1 MAASKKRKRPE
12 GSRLVVSVDEGR
24 RPPAL
29 TTSPVTMAKS
39 HALSAPSASSNSS
52 SSSSSESAA
61 TRVVQSKLSAS
72 SSPSRRHKEDVGK
85 LVYCFLREY
94 PSSSSSATS
103 TPTFSSSPGGF
114 PLAREPHP
122 EPATAYDP
130 SHHYNGLV
138 RRPPHQLQLRQR
150 SRNHRHVM
158 PRQKDTKRIDPTRA
172 RVPGDPATDA
182 EPHNV
187 FKVSGS
193 PIISPRSIRHC
204 LEEPEYGLDGKPR
217 KLSNGGVSL
226 PNPPLSKEDAL
237 VAAAA
242 KAVQAKEAQKAL
254 EAEQAASA
262 SLQGLSGVQLV
273 VHQML
278 ATHNHTLT
286 QLGVERAEFP
296 NTRLSLKQVETMLSP
311 VVALCNALRAD
322 HFGIHVPTPQIAR
335 TMNDVHYWKLW
346 ESDTIDIGIFFMPP
360 NSTIPL
366 HNHPGMSVVTRVLYG
381 AAKVTSY
388 DIVSDAEIQTLEAGD
403 EIAYED
409 ATFTADA
416 INPAD
421 GSVSWA
427 RVSRE
432 GQFGPETTTWLD
444 PRRFNL
450 HNIQASSD
458 IGCAMLDIM
467 VPPYDNANRDC
478 HHFKILGEN
487 IVRNE
492 RIVKMLECIKPDN
505 HMDPPTSN
513 GTANSSPTSS
523 Q

>member
-1 MAASKKRKRPE
+1 
-12 GSRLVVSVDEGR
+12 
-24 RPPAL
+24 
-29 TTSPVTMAKS
+29 MAKS
-39 HALSAPSASSNSS
+39 HTLSAPHSAAP
-52 SSSSSESAA
+52 EAA
-61 TRVVQSKLSAS
+61 TRAVQSKLSAS
-72 SSPSRRHKEDVGK
+72 ASPSRRQAGDVGQ
-85 LVYCFLREY
+85 LVYCLLREY
-94 PSSSSSATS
+94 PHSSA
-103 TPTFSSSPGGF
+103 PGGF
-114 PLAREPHP
+114 PLAREPQP
-122 EPATAYDP
+122 EPSSSTGPAYDP

-138 RRPPHQLQLRQR
+138 RRHQKLQLPLRQR
-150 SRNHRHVM
+150 PRPRAAM

-172 RVPGDPATDA
+172 RHPGEPAADA

-204 LEEPEYGLDGKPR
+204 LEEPEFGLDGKPR
-217 KLSNGGVSL
+217 KHSNGGVTL
-226 PNPPLSKEDAL
+226 PHPPISKEDAL

-242 KAVQAKEAQKAL
+242 AAVQAQEAQKAAL
-254 EAEQAASA
+254 AAEQAASA

-278 ATHNHTLT
+278 ATHTHTLAHM
-286 QLGVERAEFP
+286 GVERVEFP
-296 NTRLSLKQVETMLSP
+296 NTRLSLMQVETMLRP
-311 VVALCNALRAD
+311 VVALCSALQAD

-335 TMNDVHYWKLW
+335 TMSDVHYWKLW

-360 NSTIPL
+360 NSSIPL

-381 AAKVTSY
+381 AATVTSY
-388 DIVSDAEIQTLEAGD
+388 DILSDTEAQTLEAGS
-403 EIAYED
+403 EIVYED
-409 ATFTADA
+409 ATFSSDA
-416 INPAD
+416 VNPEK

-427 RVSRE
+427 RVSRQ
-432 GQFGPETTTWLD
+432 GQFGQDTTTWLD

-478 HHFKILGEN
+478 HHFEILEQKTF
-487 IVRNE
+487 RNE
-492 RIVKMLECIKPDN
+492 RLVKMLESIKPDN

-513 GTANSSPTSS
+513 GTANSSPMSS
-523 Q
+523 